1 MPPVRCLVT
10 VPHLKAARSFKLED
24 GSVNSLKHAVATC
37 PVLGNS
43 IKLSSVRFQMLD
55 LVFEEYTDLAADDE
69 IHDMAKI
76 TLLPI
81 VTVPEGGPGSSST
94 QEEASLETVR
104 TENCET
110 AQRES
115 LPDETSPDD
124 SSPDVP
130 LVGIE
135 PFELPSCS
143 DDDGNTFIFPKLG
156 ALHDTII
163 SGKPLTSS
171 SFRKIVE
178 LLFRAMVNITV
189 FPSQHFYSKVTQLL
203 TDKYP
208 QLQDVI
214 GTGSDSWRVA
224 LRYKFKNER
233 RRLSDDVRV
242 AENRAKFGSKRPND
256 GGAATQLKRQ
266 KKIKLNITASALAGE
281 DEASLIAHEEWLIR
295 EGRKAAPDEKG
306 IHERMTLTARKRL
319 SDMAQMGIDAV
330 RTRYPYLMDSQRF
343 AKDFERLTKMNLA
356 NKVAKGIDKIVL
368 LATKKAIDCQEHVL
382 LTLQAAPHMDLGR
395 LRTRHILTVATL
407 RILALNVKESTS
419 LPLMFVQ
426 EDDENIP
433 PTPCVLYSGQ
443 DLEDADFFH
452 LVVDRERLF
461 SVPNAEEGLCMLLAA
476 YWLFSIQYE
485 RKAFNMLVTLERL
498 FLGMSHTTPRAVVI
512 KFLNKVCRH
521 VHG

>member
-214 GTGSDSWRVA
+214 GTGS
-224 LRYKFKNER
+224 
-233 RRLSDDVRV
+233 
-242 AENRAKFGSKRPND
+242 
-256 GGAATQLKRQ
+256 
-266 KKIKLNITASALAGE
+266 NITASALAGE

-356 NKVAKGIDKIVL
+356 DKVAKGIDKIVL

-382 LTLQAAPHMDLGR
+382 LTLQAAPHMYLGR

-461 SVPNAEEGLCMLLAA
+461 SVPNAEEGLCVLLAA

>member
-1 MPPVRCLVT
+1 MYSA
-10 VPHLKAARSFKLED
+10 H
-24 GSVNSLKHAVATC
+24 
-37 PVLGNS
+37 
-43 IKLSSVRFQMLD
+43 IW
-55 LVFEEYTDLAADDE
+55 
-69 IHDMAKI
+69 
-76 TLLPI
+76 
-81 VTVPEGGPGSSST
+81 
-94 QEEASLETVR
+94 
-104 TENCET
+104 
-110 AQRES
+110 
-115 LPDETSPDD
+115 
-124 SSPDVP
+124 
-130 LVGIE
+130 
-135 PFELPSCS
+135 
-143 DDDGNTFIFPKLG
+143 
-156 ALHDTII
+156 
-163 SGKPLTSS
+163 
-171 SFRKIVE
+171 
-178 LLFRAMVNITV
+178 

-356 NKVAKGIDKIVL
+356 DKVAKGIDKIVL

>member
-1 MPPVRCLVT
+1 M
-10 VPHLKAARSFKLED
+10 KL
-24 GSVNSLKHAVATC
+24 L
-37 PVLGNS
+37 
-43 IKLSSVRFQMLD
+43 QM
-55 LVFEEYTDLAADDE
+55 T
-69 IHDMAKI
+69 
-76 TLLPI
+76 
-81 VTVPEGGPGSSST
+81 
-94 QEEASLETVR
+94 
-104 TENCET
+104 
-110 AQRES
+110 
-115 LPDETSPDD
+115 
-124 SSPDVP
+124 P
-130 LVGIE
+130 LQMYHW
-135 PFELPSCS
+135 PSCS

-189 FPSQHFYSKVTQLL
+189 IPSQHFYSKVTQLL

-214 GTGSDSWRVA
+214 GTGS
-224 LRYKFKNER
+224 
-233 RRLSDDVRV
+233 
-242 AENRAKFGSKRPND
+242 
-256 GGAATQLKRQ
+256 
-266 KKIKLNITASALAGE
+266 NITASALAGE

-356 NKVAKGIDKIVL
+356 DKVAKGIDKIVL

>member
-214 GTGSDSWRVA
+214 GTGS
-224 LRYKFKNER
+224 
-233 RRLSDDVRV
+233 
-242 AENRAKFGSKRPND
+242 
-256 GGAATQLKRQ
+256 
-266 KKIKLNITASALAGE
+266 NITASALAGE

-356 NKVAKGIDKIVL
+356 DKVAKGIDKIVL